1 MNAVL
6 LITKYNVANMATLAT
21 EIAESQI
28 AANSGKLLVCGAIY
42 IDKAVLVEIA
52 RSLEAC
58 FEVTEITTVQLS
70 ENQEEHTQVASMLA
84 TFLMQRYT
92 SVPGAWVIFDD
103 YASIIYENPL
113 TLLEKAH
120 NSSSADNSGR
130 ASSQGGGRVA
140 VGPLV
145 LGATARQLKT
155 LRSTSGES
163 WRQRG
168 RWALNV
174 ASWNQMSADEYP
186 FRLVKEIADPA
197 ISSELSP
204 PSLSFEVSVTDV
216 SLDPA
221 PGSKSGGGGTDKAG
235 MQSVAMPESHEEG
248 SSDSIVERA
257 ALAGDSTPQEIYAK
271 RQEDEEP
278 VAGDPGFIPEDK
290 PAPENVPMSPAD
302 LDDEQPTPDV
312 AATQKAPDDRAKPF
326 MRFEPSYYEK
336 ATAEQ
341 LQDQVQNR
349 TGKKPHPRTK
359 APKLIAKLQEL
370 DKEDAVKR
378 TNGLTS
384 SD

>member
-6 LITKYNVANMATLAT
+6 LITKYNVAKMATLAT

-42 IDKAVLVEIA
+42 IDKAELVEIA

-70 ENQEEHTQVASMLA
+70 ENQEENAQVASMLA

-92 SVPGAWVIFDD
+92 SVPGPWVIFDD

-145 LGATARQLKT
+145 LGASARQLKT

-174 ASWNQMSADEYP
+174 ASWNQMGADEYP

-197 ISSELSP
+197 ISSEPIASP
-204 PSLSFEVSVTDV
+204 SEFEVPVTDV
-216 SLDPA
+216 SPA
-221 PGSKSGGGGTDKAG
+221 PSPVSKSGGGGTDKAG
-235 MQSVAMPESHEEG
+235 MQSIAMPE
-248 SSDSIVERA
+248 
-257 ALAGDSTPQEIYAK
+257 
-271 RQEDEEP
+271 P
-278 VAGDPGFIPEDK
+278 VPGDPGFIPEDK

-341 LQDQVQNR
+341 LQDQVRNR

-384 SD
+384 SN